1 MDQTPK
7 RCNLAVGSY
16 QTSRLK
22 KIIIIEDKRREY
34 EKQISVWEEAEDQV
48 LRELKVSRMDWPR
61 GPDHYTLGSTSWRN
75 TSISFP
81 FFKEAGDKYY
91 HYKNDHVR
99 IHKILKKLAEVTRP
113 TP

>member
-1 MDQTPK
+1 MQLYFPLDKGYYSIEPQVHPMDQTPK

-61 GPDHYTLGSTSWRN
+61 GPDHYTLGSTS
-75 TSISFP
+75 
-81 FFKEAGDKYY
+81 
-91 HYKNDHVR
+91 
-99 IHKILKKLAEVTRP
+99 
-113 TP
+113 